1 MGAVMDVPKFA
12 YGTIEA
18 IARAVGELY
27 TGKQLTSLLA
37 EAGVSKIDSEQS
49 NTKWIRIAKSIN
61 EGQLSQD
68 NGQPLIELVKV
79 AFNPRNLSIS
89 NADSNIGTVRDTV
102 NKNLSL
108 DGFEVLDDGTVITVP
123 KAATI
128 DEAMQRS
135 DQLREYLRRRGAH
148 EEVLKHCRPELL
160 RDDYYEATFESI
172 KGLGDRLRKLTGED
186 LDGRELVQNVFGR
199 KNLKV
204 KLNEGKTQTERNE
217 QEGTKLLAEGLFAA
231 FRNPAAHETRLE
243 WHISEQDA
251 LDIMGLVSLIHRR
264 IDNAEV
270 LQNEN
275 L

>member
-1 MGAVMDVPKFA
+1 MDVPKFA

-89 NADSNIGTVRDTV
+89 NADSNIGGTVRDTV

-148 EEVLKHCRPELL
+148 EEVLKRCRPELL

>member
-1 MGAVMDVPKFA
+1 M
-12 YGTIEA
+12 
-18 IARAVGELY
+18 
-27 TGKQLTSLLA
+27 
-37 EAGVSKIDSEQS
+37 
-49 NTKWIRIAKSIN
+49 
-61 EGQLSQD
+61 
-68 NGQPLIELVKV
+68 
-79 AFNPRNLSIS
+79 
-89 NADSNIGTVRDTV
+89 
-102 NKNLSL
+102 SL